1 MNGTQLH
8 LRLKIKRFFYR
19 SREDSPFKR
28 LLIHLVLIV
37 ACAIAIYPALR
48 ILSVSLRPGNRLLST
63 DLAIIPKDA
72 TFENFRRLFTE
83 KDFLLW
89 VWNSLII
96 TITTATIGVIIA
108 STSAYA
114 FSRWKFPGRNA
125 GMVFLL
131 STQMIPAA
139 MMMVPIYIIAAKLQL
154 INTYRGLALAYSVTS
169 VPFSV
174 WILKGYYDT
183 IPRELEEAAMIDG
196 MSQMGTFYRIML
208 PLAAPALAIAFLFN
222 FMNAWNDYML
232 ARIMLQKREMLTWTL
247 GLFRLQD
254 QFQTEWGMY
263 AAASLLI
270 TLPVGALFFYSSKW
284 LVSGL
289 TLGSVKG

>member
-1 MNGTQLH
+1 MKG
-8 LRLKIKRFFYR
+8 IKRFFYR
-19 SREDSPFKR
+19 SRGDSPFKR
-28 LLIHLVLIV
+28 VLIHLVLII

-63 DLAIIPKDA
+63 DLSIIPKDA
-72 TFENFRRLFTE
+72 TFENFRGLFTE

-108 STSAYA
+108 SASAYA

-196 MSQMGTFYRIML
+196 MSQMGTFYRIIL

-270 TLPVGALFFYSSKW
+270 ILPVGGLFFYSSKW

>member
-1 MNGTQLH
+1 LCPLGKGGCNEKCNCCSLPYYGSCHGDRWGRIQG
-8 LRLKIKRFFYR
+8 
-19 SREDSPFKR
+19 EE
-28 LLIHLVLIV
+28 
-37 ACAIAIYPALR
+37 IAEGP
-48 ILSVSLRPGNRLLST
+48 VT
-63 DLAIIPKDA
+63 IIPKDT
-72 TFENFRRLFTE
+72 TFGNFRGLFTE

-96 TITTATIGVIIA
+96 TFTTAIIGIIIA
-108 STSAYA
+108 RAS
-114 FSRWKFPGRNA
+114 
-125 GMVFLL
+125 
-131 STQMIPAA
+131 
-139 MMMVPIYIIAAKLQL
+139 
-154 INTYRGLALAYSVTS
+154 
-169 VPFSV
+169 
-174 WILKGYYDT
+174 
-183 IPRELEEAAMIDG
+183 
-196 MSQMGTFYRIML
+196 
-208 PLAAPALAIAFLFN
+208 ALAIAFLFN

>member
-1 MNGTQLH
+1 MNGTKSTPGI
-8 LRLKIKRFFYR
+8 RLKRFFYR
-19 SREDSPFKR
+19 SRGDSPLKR
-28 LLIHLVLIV
+28 LLIHLVLII

-63 DLAIIPKDA
+63 DLSIIPKDA
-72 TFENFRRLFTE
+72 TLENFRRLFTE

-108 STSAYA
+108 SASAYA

-196 MSQMGTFYRIML
+196 MSQMGTFYRIIL